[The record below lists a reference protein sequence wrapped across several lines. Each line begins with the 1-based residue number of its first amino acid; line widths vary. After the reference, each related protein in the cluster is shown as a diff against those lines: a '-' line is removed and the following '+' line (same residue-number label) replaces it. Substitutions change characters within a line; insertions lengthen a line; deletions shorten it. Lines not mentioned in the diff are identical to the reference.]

1 MIISLG
7 YITVPAQHE
16 GTVSRMLTDLAAQT
30 RSEPGC
36 LAYHVSRDLDTPG
49 RFLITENW
57 ASLEQM
63 QTHLALPHIGPA
75 VGALQDMGVSE
86 LSITAYPAGEPMQM
100 M

>member
-7 YITVPAQHE
+7 YITVPAEHE
-16 GTVSRMLTDLAAQT
+16 ATVTGMLTGLAAQT
-30 RSEPGC
+30 RGEAGC
-36 LAYHVSRDLDTPG
+36 VAYHVSRDLDTPG

-63 QTHLALPHIGPA
+63 QTHLGLPHIGPA
-75 VGALQDMGVSE
+75 VQALQDMGVTE
-86 LSITAYPAGEPMQM
+86 LSITAYEAGDAMTM